1 MSLEG
6 MAIKTIGFI
15 GVGTMGRGMA
25 SNLAKNGFKVIAF
38 NRSRQKIADLG
49 SDGMRIADSL
59 EEALKADAVIT
70 CLPSDDAVRSV
81 YFKQG
86 FLGSLMGKI
95 ALDCGTTSLELTQ
108 EIANACKKEGVEFLD
123 SPITGSKLAALGGTL
138 TFMVGGKK
146 ELFERCEPIYKA
158 MGKTWVHCGPIT
170 YGQRAKIALNMT
182 QSLILES
189 YLEGI
194 VFARK
199 MGVPLQA
206 IVDVM
211 ENSGAKSGVGL
222 FKLPYI
228 RKGDFEAHFRLN
240 LMHKDL
246 MFADREMKK
255 LGLSL
260 PLAKEILSVFGEAM
274 DRGHEDIATIAKT
287 LEKKYGTE
295 LRD

>member
-1 MSLEG
+1 
-6 MAIKTIGFI
+6 MAIKTVGFI
-15 GVGTMGRGMA
+15 GIGTMGRGMVA
-25 SNLAKNGFKVIAF
+25 NLAKNGFKLVIF
-38 NRSRQKIADLG
+38 NRTKERILDLE
-49 SDGMRIADSL
+49 SASIRIAHSP
-59 EEALKADAVIT
+59 EEAAHADSVIT
-70 CLPSDDAVRSV
+70 CLPSDDTVRSV
-81 YFKQG
+81 YFRDG
-86 FLGSLMGKI
+86 FLSLLRGKTV
-95 ALDCGTTSLELTQ
+95 LDCGTTSIALTD
-108 EIANACKKEGVEFLD
+108 EIAKACEKEGIGFLD